1 MDDVLVSPVDSNGAD
16 ELWLL
21 PTCWKWTKIDSVL
34 APMEDGRSLH
44 HGWSPQCEVF
54 PSENV
59 EIWGVLKTT
68 AVQAGD
74 FLAHENKVLPDHLDP
89 RKNLEVR
96 AGDLLLTCAGPRSR
110 CGVACLVRETRP
122 RLIFSGKMYRFRT
135 APTVMDAAF
144 LEAFLQTSHAWRA
157 IDEMKTGGS
166 DSGLNL
172 THDRFRQLLVP
183 VAPLPE
189 QRRIVARLNELLTKI
204 SEGEAALAEARM
216 GLDIF
221 RRALLKAAV
230 TGELTKDWRA
240 ANPASETGHDL
251 LARVADRRAKI
262 GAKGRSRRTGDAK
275 PLDTAALPE
284 IPETWAWAALEALV
298 VSGPTNG
305 YSPKRSADGSGTL
318 ALKLT
323 ATTKGRIDL
332 SDRATKPLSEIIPAG
347 SDLFLRPG
355 DLLFQ
360 RGNTI
365 EYVGIAAVYD
375 GPSDKYVYPDLMIR
389 VRTASPILSEWIWRA
404 ANSPVG
410 RKYMSANATG
420 TAGTM
425 PKISGEILRKFPVP
439 LPPIAEATEILRRV
453 TEALAAADDVLATLD
468 AEAAD
473 AARLKQSIL
482 KAAFEGRLVSQ
493 DATDVPASALLA
505 RLTADRN
512 EVPAK
517 RGRAKSA
524 KSKDLAS

>member
-1 MDDVLVSPVDSNGAD
+1 MDDVLVSPVDSNGSD

-21 PTCWKWTKIDSVL
+21 PPGWKWTKIDSVL
-34 APMEDGRSLH
+34 APMEDGRILH
-44 HGWSPQCEVF
+44 HGWSPQCEAF

-189 QRRIVARLNELLTKI
+189 QRRVVARLDELLTKI
-204 SEGEAALAEARM
+204 SEGEAALAEARK

-230 TGELTKDWRA
+230 TGELTRDWRA
-240 ANPASETGHDL
+240 ANPAPETGHDL
-251 LARVADRRAKI
+251 LARIAGKRATNEAAKRRFRRADDVKF
-262 GAKGRSRRTGDAK
+262 
-275 PLDTAALPE
+275 LDVTALPM
-284 IPETWAWAALEALV
+284 IPETWTWTTLGALFDISTGSTPSRTEPAFWGGDIPWVSSGEVAFCRIRSTRETISAAGL
-298 VSGPTNG
+298 GNPTTRLN
-305 YSPKRSADGSGTL
+305 PIGTVLL
-318 ALKLT
+318 AMIGEGKTRGQCAIL
-323 ATTKGRIDL
+323 DV
-332 SDRATKPLSEIIPAG
+332 PAANN
-347 SDLFLRPG
+347 
-355 DLLFQ
+355 Q
-360 RGNTI
+360 N
-365 EYVGIAAVYD
+365 AAA
-375 GPSDKYVYPDLMIR
+375 IR
-389 VRTASPILSEWIWRA
+389 V
-404 ANSPVG
+404 
-410 RKYMSANATG
+410 
-420 TAGTM
+420 AGTPIPPEFVYHVLEERYFTSRRESQGGNQPALNAGKVADM
-425 PKISGEILRKFPVP
+425 PIPLPPLREIDEILRCVSEST
-439 LPPIAEATEILRRV
+439 AACADT
-453 TEALAAADDVLATLD
+453 LAMLD
-468 AEAAD
+468 AEATD

-482 KAAFEGRLVSQ
+482 KAAFEGRLVPQ
-493 DATDVPASALLA
+493 EATDKPVSALLA
-505 RLTADRN
+505 RLAADRSD
-512 EVPAK
+512 VSGK

-524 KSKDLAS
+524 RSKGLASQ